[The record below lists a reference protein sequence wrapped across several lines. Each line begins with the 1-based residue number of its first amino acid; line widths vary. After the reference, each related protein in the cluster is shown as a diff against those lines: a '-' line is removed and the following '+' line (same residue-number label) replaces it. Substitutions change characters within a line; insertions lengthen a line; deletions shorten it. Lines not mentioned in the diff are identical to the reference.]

1 MQVSMRTIQAHASAK
16 LILAGEHAVVYN
28 RPALAVPLP
37 DVRTSVQITAGQTG
51 SGCHLHMP
59 DVHRSAHYGSD
70 QDPLLELVDDILQ
83 AWHIATPDIIITVE
97 SDIPIASG
105 MGSGAAVATALVRA
119 CALWF
124 KHTLT
129 TDQLAAMVF
138 RSEQRL
144 HGTPSGID
152 NTVIAFDQPIRFCRR
167 PPAADGSPQAAAI
180 DPLTIGAAITIVI
193 ADTGVRSPTHLAVAG
208 VRSRRDADPAK
219 YDSLFDAIGAVTAVA
234 QMALTQGD
242 AALLGMAARQN
253 QSFLQSIGVSTPLID
268 ALVDAANG
276 AGAYGTKISGAG
288 VGGIV
293 YAVVDPSRRDAV
305 MVALREAGARSVMP
319 TTIAAYLPASAT
331 TR

>member
-1 MQVSMRTIQAHASAK
+1 
-16 LILAGEHAVVYN
+16 
-28 RPALAVPLP
+28 
-37 DVRTSVQITAGQTG
+37 
-51 SGCHLHMP
+51 MP
-59 DVHRSAHYGSD
+59 DVHRSARYGSD

-167 PPAADGSPQAAAI
+167 PPAADGSPQSAAI
-180 DPLTIGAAITIVI
+180 DPLTIGTAFTIVI

-208 VRSRRDADPAK
+208 VRSRRDADPAT
-219 YDSLFDAIGAVTAVA
+219 YDALFDAIGAATAVA

-305 MVALREAGARSVMP
+305 MVALREAGVRSVMP
-319 TTIAAYLPASAT
+319 TTIAAYLPANAT